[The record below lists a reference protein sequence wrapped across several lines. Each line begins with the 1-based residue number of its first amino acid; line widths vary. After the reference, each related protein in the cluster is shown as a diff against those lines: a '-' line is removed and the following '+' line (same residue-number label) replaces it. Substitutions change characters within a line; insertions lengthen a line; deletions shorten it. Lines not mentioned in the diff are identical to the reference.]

1 MILIACV
8 DDNMGMAFN
17 CRRQSK
23 DKTLCARILE
33 KTAHSKLW
41 MGPYSAKQFA
51 EHPDQICV
59 DEAFLDKAGV
69 QEYAFTE
76 IVAPGKYAPRV
87 EEILLYR
94 WNRSYP
100 GDLQFD
106 LPLEG
111 YRLAETT
118 EFAGNSHE
126 KITEERYVK

>member
-23 DKTLCARILE
+23 DQVLSARILE

-41 MGPYSAKQFA
+41 MSPYSAKQFG
-51 EHPDQICV
+51 EIEDEICV
-59 DEAFLDKAGV
+59 DGAFMDRAGA

-76 IVAPGKYAPRV
+76 IEAPGKYVDQV

-100 GDLQFD
+100 GDVYFD

-111 YRLAETT
+111 YRLVEVT
-118 EFAGNSHE
+118 EFAGHSHE